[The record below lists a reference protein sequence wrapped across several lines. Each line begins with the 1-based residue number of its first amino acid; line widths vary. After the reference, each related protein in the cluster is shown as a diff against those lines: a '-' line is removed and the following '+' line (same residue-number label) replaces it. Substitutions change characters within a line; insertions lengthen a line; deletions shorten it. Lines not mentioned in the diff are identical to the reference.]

1 MTQQNKWTPAA
12 MPNLS
17 GKTAVVTGANSG
29 LGYETSLALAQK
41 GARVVMACRNL
52 TKGQQAAEQ
61 IRQIAPEAELVLR
74 SLDLAD
80 LASVRAFSKAVQA
93 EYTELDLLIN
103 NAGVMAL
110 PYRQT
115 ADGFE
120 MQFGTNHLG
129 HFALT
134 GLLLERLL
142 AAPAGRVVT
151 VSSMLHRSGQMNF
164 DDLQGQQTY
173 NKRAAYGQSKLA
185 NLLFAYELQRRLT
198 AVSANL
204 ISVAAHPG
212 YAATNLQDAGP
223 AMENSAV
230 QRQVMRLAN
239 KVMAQSQA
247 MGALPLLYAATAVDV
262 NGGDFIGPD
271 GFGGMRGYPAHVQS
285 SERSHDLAT
294 AVRLWDVSVA
304 LTDVHYVALDKVL
317 LQQFSI

>member
-1 MTQQNKWTPAA
+1 MTQQNKWTTAN

-41 GARVVMACRNL
+41 GARVIMACRNL

-61 IRQIAPEAELVLR
+61 IRQIAPGAELDLR
-74 SLDLAD
+74 PLDLAD
-80 LASVRAFSKAVQA
+80 LASVQTFSEAVQA
-93 EYTELDLLIN
+93 EYTHLDLLIN

-151 VSSMLHRSGQMNF
+151 VSSMLHRGGHINF
-164 DDLQGQQTY
+164 DDLQGRQAY
-173 NKRAAYGQSKLA
+173 NKRAAYSQSKLA

-230 QRQVMRLAN
+230 ERQVMRLAS

-262 NGGDFIGPD
+262 HGGDFIGPD

-285 SERSHDLAT
+285 SERSHDLVT
-294 AVRLWDVSVA
+294 AVRLWDASIV
-304 LTDVHYVALDKVL
+304 LTNVTYARLEAVPAK
-317 LQQFSI
+317 